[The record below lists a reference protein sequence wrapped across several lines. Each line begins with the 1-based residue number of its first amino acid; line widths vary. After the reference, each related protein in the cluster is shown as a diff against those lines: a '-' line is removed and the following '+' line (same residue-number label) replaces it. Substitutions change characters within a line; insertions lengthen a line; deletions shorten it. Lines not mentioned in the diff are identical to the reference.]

1 MSTLHGVLDTI
12 KHLTLRKMF
21 QIFKKIQR
29 TFRNSISNTF
39 VAAELPLAFKLVS
52 QLPPGVFTL
61 YLPTNPKG
69 PKEDTHHISLDFQLL
84 KHSTDILRLLFSLLK
99 FRDCLCLAPRA
110 LWIETPFPDS
120 PSISLTSLL

>member
-1 MSTLHGVLDTI
+1 M
-12 KHLTLRKMF
+12 
-21 QIFKKIQR
+21 
-29 TFRNSISNTF
+29 TF

-52 QLPPGVFTL
+52 QLPTGVLTL
-61 YLPTNPKG
+61 YLPINPKG

-84 KHSTDILRLLFSLLK
+84 KHSTDILRLLFSLLQ
-99 FRDCLCLAPRA
+99 FRDCFCLAPRA